1 MVNIGLWPPWGAQ
14 PWASSRG
21 SRPGVPGK
29 LTDVVFLLNW
39 RSGKRRRWDAGC
51 A

>member
-1 MVNIGLWPPWGAQ
+1 VGVISGEP
-14 PWASSRG
+14 SRG
-21 SRPGVPGK
+21 PGK